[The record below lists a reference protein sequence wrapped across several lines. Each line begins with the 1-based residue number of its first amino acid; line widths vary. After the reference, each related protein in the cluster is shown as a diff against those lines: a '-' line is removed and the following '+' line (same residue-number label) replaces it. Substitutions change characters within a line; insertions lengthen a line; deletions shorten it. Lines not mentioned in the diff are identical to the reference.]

1 MMKLSSQV
9 SALLTDH
16 ITLERLAEAAYRA
29 VANWADLQAFFGLQK
44 WADGE
49 ANDERDH
56 QKLVTDYLR
65 DRGVATLQSVPS
77 PQNTFSDYAAALSY
91 LLQVE
96 QRVTHSVNTI
106 MQVAMEDE
114 DFATQ
119 QALWSLLAVQ
129 VHSEKVIQ
137 DLLIKVNRGA
147 PIDLLD
153 HTMFEELGG

>member
-1 MMKLSSQV
+1 MKLSSQV

-29 VANWADLQAFFGLQK
+29 VANWADAQAFFGLQK

-49 ANDERDH
+49 ADDERDH

-65 DRGVATLQSVPS
+65 DRGVATLQMVPS

-91 LLQVE
+91 LLQME

-119 QALWSLLAVQ
+119 QALWSLLAIQ
-129 VHSEKVIQ
+129 VHSEKTVQ

-153 HTMFEELGG
+153 HTMFEELAG